1 MNWQKLKEAM
11 INKILFAAGGT
22 GGHIYPAIAIADELR
37 KMNQNIDI
45 RFIGAKG
52 RIEEKIVPQNGY
64 KLETIDISGFKRSLS
79 IKNVSAAYKVL
90 KSIRRSKEILNE
102 FKPEIV
108 YGTGGYVS
116 GPVLRTAAKMGIP
129 TVIEEGNYYPG
140 VTVKLVSKYA
150 TRVILNF
157 EGTKKYLK
165 RQDNIE
171 IMSYPVREN
180 LKRYGKSESAIYF
193 GLDPNKNILFVFGG
207 SQGANSINNS
217 LKKCFKNITSSGIQ
231 IIWQTGDKD
240 FESICKIVNSNKNVK
255 VLKYIDNIDY
265 AYSASDLVLCRSGIS
280 TIMELAS
287 FGSAA
292 VFVPFP
298 GAAENHQQKNAD
310 ALAEKNAAEIIPDR
324 ELDIKLEP
332 IVTGL
337 LSNKEKL
344 NSFKKNIAQ
353 FSNKKAASKI
363 ANMLSELIKEPV
375 KRGNKTV

>member
-1 MNWQKLKEAM
+1 M
-11 INKILFAAGGT
+11 INRIVFAAGGT

-37 KMNQNIDI
+37 KMNQNIEI

-64 KLETIDISGFKRSLS
+64 KLETIEVSGFKRSLS
-79 IKNVSAAYKVL
+79 FKNVSAAYKVV
-90 KSIRRSKEILNE
+90 KSIKRSKEILRE

-116 GPVLRTAAKMGIP
+116 GPVLRTASRLGIP

-140 VTVKLVSKYA
+140 VTVKMVSKYA

-157 EGTKKYLK
+157 EESRKYLK

-180 LKRYGKSESAIYF
+180 LKRYGRSESAIYF
-193 GLDPNKNILFVFGG
+193 GLDPDKSILFVFGG

-217 LKKCFKNITSSGIQ
+217 LKKCCKSITSSGIQ
-231 IIWQTGDKD
+231 IIWQTGNKD
-240 FESICKIVNSNKNVK
+240 FESVSKTVNGNRNVK

-265 AYSASDLVLCRSGIS
+265 AYSASDLVLCRAGIS

-287 FGSAA
+287 FGAA
-292 VFVPFP
+292 AIFVPFP
-298 GAAENHQQKNAD
+298 GAAENHQ
-310 ALAEKNAAEIIPDR
+310 EKNAGALVEKKAALMILDR
-324 ELDIKLEP
+324 DMDARLESV
-332 IVTGL
+332 ITGL
-337 LSNKEKL
+337 SIDKEKI
-344 NSFKKNIAQ
+344 NSLRNNIKQ
-353 FSNKKAASKI
+353 FSDSKAASKI
-363 ANMLSELIKEPV
+363 ARMLNGLAELNPGKEV
-375 KRGNKTV
+375 KKV

>member
-1 MNWQKLKEAM
+1 MT
-11 INKILFAAGGT
+11 KILRVF
-22 GGHIYPAIAIADELR
+22 
-37 KMNQNIDI
+37 
-45 RFIGAKG
+45 
-52 RIEEKIVPQNGY
+52 
-64 KLETIDISGFKRSLS
+64 
-79 IKNVSAAYKVL
+79 
-90 KSIRRSKEILNE
+90 
-102 FKPEIV
+102 
-108 YGTGGYVS
+108 
-116 GPVLRTAAKMGIP
+116 
-129 TVIEEGNYYPG
+129 
-140 VTVKLVSKYA
+140 VKL
-150 TRVILNF
+150 
-157 EGTKKYLK
+157 
-165 RQDNIE
+165 
-171 IMSYPVREN
+171 
-180 LKRYGKSESAIYF
+180 
-193 GLDPNKNILFVFGG
+193 
-207 SQGANSINNS
+207 
-217 LKKCFKNITSSGIQ
+217 
-231 IIWQTGDKD
+231 
-240 FESICKIVNSNKNVK
+240 VNSNKNVK

-324 ELDIKLEP
+324 ELDMKLEP
-332 IVTGL
+332 TVTGL